1 MCPSLVGPN
10 NTSMQ
15 IAVHKELGDNL
26 VRAATTAS
34 SLEPKHDSGGPK
46 CQETMGDTIA
56 QTRFENVSKLSKDS
70 LLARCNTLR
79 SDEDKLKLNELMEL
93 YEDITLVN
101 DDADKEM
108 FDVDALNGEEVF
120 VAWQNENVVEEIVDA
135 AQVSTEEITLAQ
147 ALADL
152 KSTKPKAKGIAFR
165 EIEPEKPLK
174 KKDQLKLDED
184 IALKLQAKIEVDHEL
199 AQRLQVEEQE
209 ELSVE
214 EKAKLFQQLLEKKRK
229 HFEGKKLKDLK
240 NKSFDSIQKMFDRA
254 FKRVNTFVD
263 F

>member
-56 QTRFENVSKLSKDS
+56 QTRFKKVSKLSKDS
-70 LLARCNTLR
+70 LLR
-79 SDEDKLKLNELMEL
+79 K

-101 DDADKEM
+101 DDADKEL

-135 AQVSTEEITLAQ
+135 SF
-147 ALADL
+147 
-152 KSTKPKAKGIAFR
+152 KNKGKECLVER
-165 EIEPEKPLK
+165 KTYKPLK

-184 IALKLQAKIEVDHEL
+184 IALKLQVK
-199 AQRLQVEEQE
+199 EENIDE
-209 ELSVE
+209 ANIALTKE
-214 EKAKLFQQLLEKKRK
+214 
-229 HFEGKKLKDLK
+229 
-240 NKSFDSIQKMFDRA
+240 
-254 FKRVNTFVD
+254 
-263 F
+263 